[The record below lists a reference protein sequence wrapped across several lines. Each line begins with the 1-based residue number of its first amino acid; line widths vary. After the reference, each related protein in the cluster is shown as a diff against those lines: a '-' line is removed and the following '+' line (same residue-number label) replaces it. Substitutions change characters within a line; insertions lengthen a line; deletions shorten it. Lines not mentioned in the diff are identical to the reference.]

1 MNLNTLDQIYNMV
14 PTKLSTLET
23 MSYHHSS
30 MCRWH
35 LYNSVYHFIYFVLV
49 ACQSCYQLV
58 TTLAKVQR

>member
-1 MNLNTLDQIYNMV
+1 MV
-14 PTKLSTLET
+14 LTKLSTLET
-23 MSYHHSS
+23 VSYHHSS

-49 ACQSCYQLV
+49 ACQTCYQLV